1 MDKNTVGIIVKNN
14 YDDILY
20 HENNFF
26 IEIEIGKKE
35 DLRFTLE
42 EKLSEILDKKAF
54 RIDKISKK
62 TPKLCLQNECND
74 NESIVMYLVNVY
86 IYDDN
91 SKFLYKEDIL
101 EDISIPLLKDYYIKY
116 IIRYN
121 KYCYLV

>member
-1 MDKNTVGIIVKNN
+1 MDKNTVGIIDKNN

-74 NESIVMYLVNVY
+74 NESIVMYLVKVY
-86 IYDDN
+86 MYDDN
-91 SKFLYKEDIL
+91 SKYLSKEDIL
-101 EDISIPLLKDYYIKY
+101 
-116 IIRYN
+116 
-121 KYCYLV
+121 